1 MSKKFT
7 AAGIVAI
14 AALFSASA
22 FAQSG
27 GISIPGVASANGSIG
42 STITKSQI
50 TVANNKASNIT
61 AGGGKVGIKVAS
73 VEMAGVANVNSVN
86 ITGSKVDGS
95 TISVIGNEADNVRA
109 IGGTANVNSVNIN

>member
-1 MSKKFT
+1 MNKKF
-7 AAGIVAI
+7 AAASLITI

-27 GISIPGVASANGSIG
+27 GISIPGVGSANGTAG
-42 STITKSQI
+42 STINNSRI
-50 TVANNKASNIT
+50 TISGNKASNVT
-61 AGGGKVGIKVAS
+61 AGGGKAGIKIAS

-86 ITGSKVDGS
+86 ITGSKVNNS
-95 TISVIGNEADNVRA
+95 TISVIGNEANNIRA